1 MKTRSILTI
10 AAVALT
16 MTLAMGWTTTK
27 TSVQKNDS
35 QTTFVCTSENGW
47 KGRVWVERDKR
58 GATMW
63 HLMATNTTGKDC
75 YLSGYIIDDG
85 SSERV
90 QVIGKV
96 SAKAVDK
103 AHAESIHSQVE
114 KFTIVTG
121 SFKEVE

>member
-1 MKTRSILTI
+1 MKTKSILTI
-10 AAVALT
+10 AAMAFT
-16 MTLAMGWTTTK
+16 MTIAMGWTTTK
-27 TSVQKNDS
+27 TSIQKDDS
-35 QTTFVCTSENGW
+35 LTFVCTSENGW
-47 KGRVWVERDKR
+47 KGNVWVEKDTR
-58 GATMW
+58 GATLW

-85 SSERV
+85 SSEKV